1 MLCTGRF
8 WLGWAHDT
16 FNVAC
21 HMFMHFSC
29 IRTFIYLY
37 SDIDLCWCFSTCFFL
52 SLFLSLVA
60 LWHLNGN
67 LLRPGTLFILG
78 QLLLL
83 PLLILH
89 HLTLGSMMIKPIRTF
104 WRTFHDVTFIQN
116 AKSFYQI
123 FPILTFPLSSTI
135 GVGSYCMASWSL
147 VLPWSY
153 RSFTPT
159 CTDPTIL
166 YLIVSLAFKVRAS

>member
-1 MLCTGRF
+1 MCAGRIG
-8 WLGWAHDT
+8 LGWAHDF

-123 FPILTFPLSSTI
+123 FPILTFRLSSSI
-135 GVGSYCMASWSL
+135 GVGSNCVASRSL

-153 RSFTPT
+153 KSFTPT
-159 CTDPTIL
+159 CTDSTIL
-166 YLIVSLAFKVRAS
+166 YLSLSLAFKVHAL